1 LFDGAAAFAANSGPR
16 ESWLTTLFCSDHA
29 PLSALA
35 LFFQKRPSCSF
46 GLCREP
52 AALRGHVF
60 VQLALKDGLLGLYFK
75 TSNVVMVSPLV
86 RRAHRVSR
94 ALLNPLLRDV
104 AKTGGSFCSSGLR
117 SRHICLLLVQQ
128 AGLTVLA
135 YAASLAG
142 TSPGRPQQAIAA
154 DY

>member
-1 LFDGAAAFAANSGPR
+1 MFDGAAAFAANSGPR

-52 AALRGHVF
+52 AALRGNVF

-94 ALLNPLLRDV
+94 ALLALMLRDV
-104 AKTGGSFCSSGLR
+104 DKTRSRFFSLGPR
-117 SRHICLLLVQQ
+117 SRHLRFLLVEQ
-128 AGLTVLA
+128 AGHIVLA
-135 YAASLAG
+135 YAASQSG
-142 TSPGRPQQAIAA
+142 TSTGRTQRAIAA
-154 DY
+154 GC